1 MSWLHAS
8 MENYELER
16 LDVDLQLQSKPA
28 IVLAWDHRSVEPVA
42 MWDPILSPV
51 KPAFFHPPRPA
62 SLLLPHHIPIGTFVA
77 EPKKKKKKK
86 NPRRRPH
93 AQHRYTS
100 RRAAGTGSGMIRPP
114 IFDLTVLFPSRRG
127 KQPKE
132 KRTWDTVDAGDCDA
146 TCQTWQLARVCVNI
160 IVISSGGV

>member
-1 MSWLHAS
+1 MPPWRITSWSGWTWTYNCKAS
-8 MENYELER
+8 QR
-16 LDVDLQLQSKPA
+16 LYWHGTTAQWNQSRCGTRYSPQSSQPFSTLRGRPLCFSH
-28 IVLAWDHRSVEPVA
+28 ITFLSV
-42 MWDPILSPV
+42 
-51 KPAFFHPPRPA
+51 R
-62 SLLLPHHIPIGTFVA
+62 SLLNQ
-77 EPKKKKKKK
+77 KKKKKK